1 LQLAL
6 SRAREFDADLDA
18 AGLTGDPRGL
28 ASALAKMERCESGF
42 WERILFPGSRIPDPS
57 LLRTHPPTEERIERL
72 LSLAPRKQVAP
83 FRDADEVLVPKA
95 YPTVVV
101 RPRRR
106 FTGLWY

>member
-1 LQLAL
+1 V
-6 SRAREFDADLDA
+6 
-18 AGLTGDPRGL
+18 
-28 ASALAKMERCESGF
+28 
-42 WERILFPGSRIPDPS
+42 
-57 LLRTHPPTEERIERL
+57 LRTHPPTEERIERL
-72 LSLAPRKQVAP
+72 LSLAPPKQVAP